1 MKKISKMTFMYLI
14 EKLNIYRFSDEKY
27 IKEFYKYKLD
37 KKLNLDNPK
46 DFNEKLQWLKIN
58 DRNPEYTKLVDKYE
72 VKQIVSKKIGEEYII
87 PTIGIYNSFEE
98 INFDKLPEK
107 FVIKCTHDSGGL
119 AICKDK
125 RTFDIKSVRKKINY
139 FLKKNHYYYARE
151 WPYKDVHPRIIIEDY
166 MQNGNDEDLRDYKFY
181 CFNGI
186 PQYLYVSEG
195 LSNHE
200 TAKIDFYDMNYE
212 KAPFGR
218 EDYLHFDKK
227 PSKPINFEKM
237 KDLSRKL
244 SKDIP
249 FVRVDFYEINGKI
262 YFGELTF
269 TPCGGFM
276 KFYPEEWDRKL
287 GDLIKIDEV

>member
-1 MKKISKMTFMYLI
+1 MKKINKMTLMYAI
-14 EKLNIYRFSDEKY
+14 EKLKIYRFNDEKY
-27 IKEFYKYKLD
+27 LKEFYKYKLN
-37 KKLNLDNPK
+37 KELDLKEPK
-46 DFNEKLQWLKIN
+46 DFNEKLQWLKLN
-58 DRNPEYTKLVDKYE
+58 DRKPIYTNLVDKYE
-72 VKQIVSKKIGEEYII
+72 VKKIIAKEIGDEYII
-87 PTIGIYNSFEE
+87 PTIGIYKSFDE
-98 INFDKLPEK
+98 IDFDLLPQK

-119 AICKDK
+119 IICKDK
-125 RTFDIKSVRKKINY
+125 SNFDVKKARKKINH
-139 FLKKNHYYYARE
+139 FLKVNHYYYARE
-151 WPYKDVHPRIIIEDY
+151 WPYKDVSPRIIIENY
-166 MQNGNDEDLRDYKFY
+166 MQNGTDGDLRDYKFY

-186 PQYLYVSEG
+186 PHYLYVSEG
-195 LSNHE
+195 LSNHK
-200 TAKIDFYDMNYE
+200 TAKIDFYDMDFE

-227 PSKPINFEKM
+227 PLKPVNFEKM
-237 KDLSRKL
+237 KELSKKL

-287 GDLIKIDEV
+287 GDLIKLDEV